1 MESYASLND
10 IIDELK
16 QQRDEN
22 PHVYIPVPIEPERTI
37 LLMGSTRAGKS
48 TIVRTL
54 ANSLYQPERPTLYS
68 ATRTPEPQK
77 INGLTII
84 DMPGFNDLRVKN
96 PPLSNNLILRML
108 QEQMEKYHPID
119 LFAFVFNYQSGI
131 TNDDINS
138 MINVKSEFPDLAG
151 RTILLVTHA
160 EELDD
165 KAKNRL
171 IDEFYSH
178 PKISKNHL
186 EDFFQK
192 EIFFLGCLRYESINR
207 PDIVALT
214 NEHENVLSM
223 RKTFIQ
229 KCFRNLPPRKL
240 LKQKQSIYKYLSI
253 LAVIMAVV
261 LVLIAY
267 SFSDSG
273 DKQIDTEDPMDHSIH
288 EFVFNTDEDASLEE
302 KQISS
307 NDDVN
312 EDPTDTEKKSSLI
325 KEESQAINYKHMNT
339 ASSCTTN
346 ESRDDIRR
354 RGNQDKT
361 MTVDEMSKDLYKEM
375 GNMNEYQ
382 FQTAIQ
388 RTLVLLGRTRVGK
401 TTLMKVIQNPLYRPD
416 MPSIFSETGRV
427 NIHQFVTN
435 HKNRHYSFTIIDSPG
450 LYECMRHDGRPLTN
464 ETVKHLLDNC
474 ITQDVTHIH
483 AFAFV
488 FSIQG
493 SINDEDIQSMIFIKK
508 HYPTLK
514 KFFMLILTHC
524 EEKTDEEKKRL
535 TDEFFSHPRVI
546 KHNLH
551 EFFNLGYF
559 YTGSLRP
566 ELGSNPNLEAAIS
579 QQRKVLEMRSVLLD
593 FLIQREETFNI
604 HQSNITSSNTLERFK
619 QVLLWLCAFLI
630 GMFFLLIFFDIKV

>member
-96 PPLSNNLILRML
+96 PPLSNNSILRML

-119 LFAFVFNYQSGI
+119 LFVFVFNYQSGI

-240 LKQKQSIYKYLSI
+240 LKRKQSTYKYLSI

-325 KEESQAINYKHMNT
+325 KEESQAVQELTNAMRDLSNKYKQREERLNRIESRLADIINYKHMNT

-354 RGNQDKT
+354 RGKFGIEFVLRYKLIIIITGNQDKT

-508 HYPTLK
+508 HYPTLQN
-514 KFFMLILTHC
+514 FFMLILTHC
-524 EEKTDEEKKRL
+524 EEK
-535 TDEFFSHPRVI
+535 
-546 KHNLH
+546 
-551 EFFNLGYF
+551 
-559 YTGSLRP
+559 
-566 ELGSNPNLEAAIS
+566 
-579 QQRKVLEMRSVLLD
+579 
-593 FLIQREETFNI
+593 
-604 HQSNITSSNTLERFK
+604 
-619 QVLLWLCAFLI
+619 
-630 GMFFLLIFFDIKV
+630 